1 MRSIERNKDVQ
12 VRTNLE
18 WRVGASLKNVFIMAP
33 PMTLQVL
40 QRHNKAK
47 KRHLFGFEKPSL
59 CRSLC
64 FMDDF
69 TSSASDSDRAK
80 GKALE
85 VALIPSMSIG

>member
-1 MRSIERNKDVQ
+1 MACRGLSQN
-12 VRTNLE
+12 T
-18 WRVGASLKNVFIMAP
+18 FIMAP

-69 TSSASDSDRAK
+69 SSSVSDRAK
-80 GKALE
+80 GKTLE
-85 VALIPSMSIG
+85 VALIPLMSIG